1 MKSILDEKDI
11 KAVKQER
18 DGIERRIW
26 ERYFNLFASSW
37 DWGGFAREE
46 REFIIRSLWDTG
58 RISSLR
64 ISDELLAF
72 VSYAPNEF
80 NIYNAPVGA
89 TPIPNRPANY
99 IPQRVL
105 RTGALRTNVARHVD
119 EPEIV
124 LGWAMHSL
132 RPISD
137 ALKDWI
143 DDLVEVEMAIRI
155 NTDLQKIP
163 FAIKTTPQNES
174 KLKLLLKRLIYGVR
188 GLAVGVDEIGSIEAM
203 ATGAPYILDKL
214 EERKDHLDKEV
225 LTFLG
230 IDNLKEKPERMQG
243 DEINANNDEIN
254 LNQDAILDN
263 VKEWVALTNKAFGT
277 NYSVEAKRK
286 TRSLYEKE
294 EGESKEDKDDGN
306 GME

>member
-1 MKSILDEKDI
+1 MKSTIDEKSI
-11 KAVKQER
+11 RKVKEER
-18 DGIERRIW
+18 DGITRRLW

-37 DWGGFAREE
+37 EWSGFSREE

-58 RISSLR
+58 RISSIR

-89 TPIPNRPANY
+89 TPIPNRPAPY
-99 IPQRVL
+99 IPQGVL
-105 RTGALRTNVARHVD
+105 RTGALRQNVARNVE

-163 FAIKTTPQNES
+163 FALKTTPQNES
-174 KLKLLLKRLIYGVR
+174 KLHALLKRLIYGVR
-188 GLAVGVDEIGSIEAM
+188 GLAIGVDEVGSIEALT
-203 ATGAPYILDKL
+203 TGAPYIIDKL

-263 VKEWVALTNKAFGT
+263 VKEWIDLTNKAFGT
-277 NYSVEAKRK
+277 RYTIDAKRK

-294 EGESKEDKDDGN
+294 EGEPEENQNGN
-306 GME
+306 DME

>member
-1 MKSILDEKDI
+1 MKSIIDEKSI
-11 KAVKQER
+11 RKVKEER
-18 DGIERRIW
+18 DGITRRLW

-37 DWGGFAREE
+37 KWNRFSREE

-58 RISSLR
+58 RISSIR

-72 VSYAPNEF
+72 VSYAPSEF
-80 NIYNAPVGA
+80 NLYNAPVGA
-89 TPIPNRPANY
+89 TPIPNRPAPY

-105 RTGALRTNVARHVD
+105 RTGALRTNVARNVD

-174 KLKLLLKRLIYGVR
+174 KLQTLLKRLIYGVR
-188 GLAVGVDEIGSIEAM
+188 GLAIGVDEVGSIEALT
-203 ATGAPYILDKL
+203 TGAPYILDRL

-277 NYSVEAKRK
+277 SYSVEAKR
-286 TRSLYEKE
+286 TSRSLYEKE
-294 EGESKEDKDDGN
+294 GESKEDENDGN
-306 GME
+306 DVE

>member
-1 MKSILDEKDI
+1 MKSINDEKEI
-11 KAVKQER
+11 TAVKRER
-18 DGIERRIW
+18 DGIGRRIW
-26 ERYFNLFASSW
+26 ERFFNLFASSW
-37 DWGGFAREE
+37 EWKGFSREE

-58 RISSLR
+58 RISSIR

-72 VSYAPNEF
+72 VSYAPSEF
-80 NIYNAPVGA
+80 NLYNAPVGA
-89 TPIPNRPANY
+89 TPIPNRPAPY

-105 RTGALRTNVARHVD
+105 RTGALRQNVARNVD

-137 ALKDWI
+137 ALKDWV

-174 KLKLLLKRLIYGVR
+174 KMRMLIKRILFGVR
-188 GLAVGVDEIGSIEAM
+188 GLAVGVDEISSVEALT
-203 ATGAPYILDKL
+203 TGAPYILDKL
-214 EERKDHLDKEV
+214 EARKDHLDKEV

-263 VKEWVALTNKAFGT
+263 VKEWIDLTNKAFGT
-277 NYSVEAKRK
+277 SYSVEAKK
-286 TRSLYEKE
+286 SARSLYE
-294 EGESKEDKDDGN
+294 EGKNEEDKNDGSDV
-306 GME
+306 E

>member
-1 MKSILDEKDI
+1 MKSITDEKSI
-11 KAVKQER
+11 RKVKEER
-18 DGIERRIW
+18 DGITRRLW

-37 DWGGFAREE
+37 EWSGFSREE

-58 RISSLR
+58 RISSIR

-72 VSYAPNEF
+72 VSYAPSEF
-80 NIYNAPVGA
+80 NLYNAPVGA
-89 TPIPNRPANY
+89 TPIPNRPAPY
-99 IPQRVL
+99 IPQRIL
-105 RTGALRTNVARHVD
+105 RTGALRQNVARNVE

-132 RPISD
+132 KPISD

-163 FAIKTTPQNES
+163 FALKTTPQNES
-174 KLKLLLKRLIYGVR
+174 KLQTLLKRLIYGVR
-188 GLAVGVDEIGSIEAM
+188 GLAIGVDEVGSIEALT
-203 ATGAPYILDKL
+203 TGAPYILDKL

-263 VKEWVALTNKAFGT
+263 VKEWIALTNKAFGT
-277 NYSVEAKRK
+277 SYSVEAKK
-286 TRSLYEKE
+286 SARSLYE
-294 EGESKEDKDDGN
+294 EDKNEEDKND
-306 GME
+306 ESDVE